1 MAPLTTAA
9 MLALLAPTAAY
20 QLLPVVRGARHAAAP
35 SSFGFLMQLEGEMK
49 IVSEETYGLML
60 KTLLQTQNKLE
71 EEISTHYAL
80 IDYAFLQRLE
90 QATADPDEAV
100 RARAEA
106 IKAAVTQEMAKRMQT
121 AAQTLREIFASPTP
135 VIMDGKIAG
144 LARSGKI
151 DGALYDLL
159 HANLEQAKAAGAEG
173 ANAVAM
179 LTKLQERVRNELDAK
194 LEPPVALIRRL
205 MRMESSEA
213 RQRLLREKMAPKKTS
228 KIVIAG
234 VGGEQGPEDSTP
246 DVPPRVLAETI
257 KDLKLRF
264 GNVDEKF
271 DSGFVKKLNTI
282 GDEAEAVALELA
294 GGRELSAKEAQDM
307 AWERQTVSV
316 WALEQVEEEA
326 HQDGNFAVWEKEAQ
340 EQMARQEAATRARSI
355 QQDLGK

>member
-1 MAPLTTAA
+1 M
-9 MLALLAPTAAY
+9 
-20 QLLPVVRGARHAAAP
+20 
-35 SSFGFLMQLEGEMK
+35 
-49 IVSEETYGLML
+49 
-60 KTLLQTQNKLE
+60 
-71 EEISTHYAL
+71 
-80 IDYAFLQRLE
+80 
-90 QATADPDEAV
+90 
-100 RARAEA
+100 
-106 IKAAVTQEMAKRMQT
+106 
-121 AAQTLREIFASPTP
+121 
-135 VIMDGKIAG
+135 
-144 LARSGKI
+144 
-151 DGALYDLL
+151 
-159 HANLEQAKAAGAEG
+159 
-173 ANAVAM
+173 
-179 LTKLQERVRNELDAK
+179 
-194 LEPPVALIRRL
+194 IRRL
-205 MRMESSEA
+205 MRRESSEA